1 MNVCTSCKVEEI
13 KFSSSVM
20 EQYPCPP
27 ALKIMSSFGI
37 YYPNGAQSHDPM
49 EWKEWNIGANGSN
62 H

>member
-49 EWKEWNIGANGSN
+49 E
-62 H
+62 